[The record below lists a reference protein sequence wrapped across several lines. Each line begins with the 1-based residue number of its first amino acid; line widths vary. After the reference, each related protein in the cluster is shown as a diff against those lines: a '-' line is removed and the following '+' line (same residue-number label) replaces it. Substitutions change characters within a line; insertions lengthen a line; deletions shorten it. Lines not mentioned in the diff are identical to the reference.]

1 MKSCLTLSLFLF
13 CAFLALVGGAIF
25 IHEYNPVTQQQR
37 AAELA
42 YRQARDAQD
51 LAERQEKAERDAQFW
66 RDVQPFVTVAVVLVI
81 LLIPVA
87 LGGLGAGAWYA
98 VRRRGALVHVAPNVP
113 PLPFD
118 GVVTG
123 QYGQLTALGLAG
135 HFEVE
140 KTRAANPVPVI
151 PTSVTRYTDAR
162 RFTYDGPPPRVI
174 GSPEPPALAAPPVAV
189 PTFADL
195 LSLGQV
201 GRDGRLLLGY
211 ADGEPVHGQGFKSL
225 FSFGI
230 AGLQGSGKT
239 TTARFLNAQAVM
251 MGAQLAIIDPHRD
264 TGDESLAAALAP
276 LHGAFLADPAASD
289 EEIRRVLRLVN
300 ALIDRREAGER
311 GPVVILAIDE
321 WTDLQRRRVA
331 QDLAET
337 ARRTATV
344 GRKLGIFCE
353 ISGQG
358 WTKEA
363 AGEVRDYLTAAY
375 VHKLRPAIARLLAP
389 NCPANVWELAPGQ
402 AYLDQT
408 TGGRRLVTV
417 PQTTAQDL
425 AAVAGLLP
433 RRSGGNDSA
442 SWASRP
448 PPPPRQSTYPPAWMP
463 PDDVPPVVG
472 RTDGRTDADST
483 QKEAETGENRP
494 IDRPTVRPSAPGL
507 VEKARAAG
515 MPLDEND
522 WAALAEL
529 DTGETVQAIAQRQTA
544 SPEASGRPYRRRRD
558 EVQRLRDL
566 VEGWPPGE
574 TWETGEGDE

>member
-1 MKSCLTLSLFLF
+1 MRTNLVLLTLLL
-13 CAFLALVGGAIF
+13 LALALAAWCVSEAAR
-25 IHEYNPVTQQQR
+25 EYNPVTTAERQAALTYQQQ
-37 AAELA
+37 L
-42 YRQARDAQD
+42 DALD
-51 LAERQEKAERDAQFW
+51 LAERQQRAERDAAFW

-81 LLIPVA
+81 LMIPT
-87 LGGLGAGAWYA
+87 GLAAAGVGTWYA
-98 VRRRGALVHVAPNVP
+98 VRRRSELVYPDARGLLPADYDRLRAGAY
-113 PLPFD
+113 D
-118 GVVTG
+118 GHA
-123 QYGQLTALGLAG
+123 LAALGGYHSAQI
-135 HFEVE
+135 E
-140 KTRAANPVPVI
+140 AAKHPAI
-151 PTSVTRYTDAR
+151 PLSVQKYTDAR
-162 RFTYDGPPPRVI
+162 KFAYDGPPPKVI
-174 GSPEPPALAAPPVAV
+174 GSPEPPALPAPAVSV
-189 PTFADL
+189 PTFGDL
-195 LSLGQV
+195 LRLGQV

-211 ADGEPVHGQGFKSL
+211 ADSEPVHGQGFKSL

-264 TGDESLAAALAP
+264 TGEESLAAALAP

-344 GRKLGIFCE
+344 GRKMGIFCE

-425 AAVAGLLP
+425 AAVAGLLTRP
-433 RRSGGNDSA
+433 SGANDSA
-442 SWASRP
+442 SWA
-448 PPPPRQSTYPPAWMP
+448 PPRRSTYPPAWMP
-463 PDDVPPVVG
+463 TDDPPAPGAGAGAGTGAESVSGPFDDVLTPDEPRTGVSTTSSTAPSTTAPDPDDA
-472 RTDGRTDADST
+472 RRAHIRNLAA
-483 QKEAETGENRP
+483 Q
-494 IDRPTVRPSAPGL
+494 GL
-507 VEKARAAG
+507 SRNSICVIVFGSKNKANMDYIR
-515 MPLDEND
+515 D
-522 WAALAEL
+522 ALAETS
-529 DTGETVQAIAQRQTA
+529 DA
-544 SPEASGRPYRRRRD
+544 D
-558 EVQRLRDL
+558 ES
-566 VEGWPPGE
+566 
-574 TWETGEGDE
+574 